1 MIHIETLLRIPCV
14 DAEYGFDISPD
25 GQSIAFS
32 WNKTGRWEIYQV
44 PLDGSTDPVLVSVG
58 EGAKFNPKY
67 SPDGAA
73 LAFVADFDGSER
85 YHIFLLDLST
95 GKQTD
100 LTPDIDDSLR
110 PKFDWSP
117 DGKQIAC
124 MADIS
129 GCFDTYIL
137 DIASREMHPVFANG
151 YAGWEIHWSP
161 DGQHLAVTVEWV
173 GQDYGTFIVPVHGGE
188 AHQVG
193 AFNVITPAWSPD
205 GRRLAFASDVHGRY
219 QIGFYDLTDGC
230 LEWLLNSGGDDF
242 SPAWAAD
249 GRLAFVRQQ
258 GARQWL
264 AITSPGKEPE
274 TYEIEPGLYY
284 YPTFTPDS
292 RSLVFVFDNPRYP
305 NDLWR
310 LDLNT
315 RRFCQLTHS
324 LPADFP
330 QTSLV
335 ISEEIYYP
343 AQDGAQVPAV
353 LYKPP
358 QAGPDC
364 PAVIVI
370 HGGPGWLFSIMWY
383 PFMAYLASRG
393 WVVLAPNYRGSTGYG
408 REWQYANR
416 FDLGGVDA
424 RDVLA
429 GVDYLVQ
436 NGLADPQKIAVSG
449 RSHGGYLTMVCLT
462 QFPNVW
468 AGGSAVVPFL
478 NWFTSHANSRS
489 DLQHW
494 DRQNFGSPE
503 ENYDLWYERSPFFFL
518 ERIQAPVQLICG
530 ENDPLCPPSESI
542 AARDRLL
549 ALGKE
554 VDFVLYK
561 GEGHTFLK
569 MENLIDS
576 ESRRVAFLERV
587 LARP

>member
-1 MIHIETLLRIPCV
+1 MIDIESLLRVPCV
-14 DAEYGFDISPD
+14 DVEYGFDISPD
-25 GQSIAFS
+25 GRTVAFS
-32 WNKTGRWEIYQV
+32 WNKTGRWEIYQA
-44 PLDGSTDPVLVSVG
+44 PLDGSADPVLVSRG

-67 SPDGAA
+67 SPDGAS

-85 YHIFLLDLST
+85 YHIFLLELST
-95 GKQTD
+95 GRQTD
-100 LTPDIDDSLR
+100 LTPDIGYSLQ

-117 DGKQIAC
+117 DGKQIVC

-137 DIASREMHPVFANG
+137 DIATRQMRCVFASG
-151 YAGWEIHWSP
+151 YAGWEVHWSP
-161 DGQHLAVTVEWV
+161 DGRWLAVTVEWV
-173 GQDYGTFIVPVHGGE
+173 GQDYGTFIVPAQGGE
-188 AHQVG
+188 WRQVG
-193 AFNVITPAWSPD
+193 AFNAITPAWSPD

-219 QIGFYDLTDGC
+219 QIGIYDLAD
-230 LEWLLNSGGDDF
+230 ESIQWLPPSGGDDI
-242 SPAWAAD
+242 SPAWAVD

-264 AITSPGKEPE
+264 AVVGPGEEPKQ
-274 TYEIEPGLYY
+274 YEIEPGLYY
-284 YPTFTPDS
+284 SPTFTPDG
-292 RSLVFVFDNPRYP
+292 RLLVFAFDNPRHP
-305 NDLWR
+305 DDLWR
-310 LDLNT
+310 LDLT
-315 RRFCQLTHS
+315 DGRFYQLTHS
-324 LPADFP
+324 LPDDFP
-330 QTSLV
+330 QASLV
-335 ISEEIYYP
+335 MSQEIYYP
-343 AQDGAQVPAV
+343 AQDGARVPAV

-370 HGGPGWLFSIMWY
+370 HGGPTWLFSIMWY
-383 PFMAYLASRG
+383 PFMAYLAARG
-393 WVVLAPNYRGSTGYG
+393 FVVLAPNYRGSTGYG

-429 GVDYLVQ
+429 GVEYLVQ
-436 NGLADPQKIAVSG
+436 NRLASPQKIAVSG

-462 QFPNVW
+462 QFPDVW

-503 ENYDLWYERSPFFFL
+503 ENHDLWYERSPFFFL
-518 ERIQAPVQLICG
+518 ERIKAPVQLICG
-530 ENDPLCPPSESI
+530 ENDPRCPSSESI

-569 MENLIDS
+569 IENLIDS
-576 ESRRVAFLERV
+576 ESRRAAFLERV
-587 LARP
+587 LMPV